1 MQNKKIVYKKI
12 SEIKDYENNPR
23 INEKAV
29 QKVAESIREFNFQ
42 NPIIIDKNNV
52 IVCGHTRVRAA
63 KQLKLDVVPCIVA
76 DDLTPEQTRA
86 FRLADN
92 KTSEFSDWDI
102 EKLDAELAALDIDMT
117 LFGFEDGTSKDKS
130 TTERKDLSDAVSE
143 VYEVIVEC
151 ADENEQEEI
160 FNRLQGEGLQCRVLT
175 L

>member
-1 MQNKKIVYKKI
+1 MKIIDVAITSLK
-12 SEIKDYENNPR
+12 EYENNPR
-23 INEKAV
+23 NNDKSVE
-29 QKVAESIREFNFQ
+29 KVAASIREFGFKV
-42 NPIIIDKNNV
+42 PIVIDKNNV

-63 KQLKLDVVPCIVA
+63 KRLKLDVVPCIVV
-76 DDLTPEQTRA
+76 DDLTPEQIRA

-160 FNRLQGEGLQCRVLT
+160 FNRLQEEGLQCRVLT

>member
-1 MQNKKIVYKKI
+1 MKIIDVAITSLK
-12 SEIKDYENNPR
+12 EYENNPR
-23 INEKAV
+23 NNDKSVE
-29 QKVAESIREFNFQ
+29 KVAASIREFGFKV
-42 NPIIIDKNNV
+42 PIVIDKNNV

-63 KQLKLDVVPCIVA
+63 KRLKLDVVPCIVA
-76 DDLTPEQTRA
+76 DDLTPEQIRA

-160 FNRLQGEGLQCRVLT
+160 FNRLQEEGLQCRVLT

>member
-1 MQNKKIVYKKI
+1 MKIFDIEI
-12 SEIKDYENNPR
+12 SRLREYENNPR
-23 INEKAV
+23 NNDKAV
-29 QKVAESIREFNFQ
+29 EKVAASIREFGFKV
-42 NPIIIDKNNV
+42 PIVIDKNNV

-76 DDLTPEQTRA
+76 DDLTPEQIRA

-102 EKLDAELAALDIDMT
+102 EKLDAELAALDLDMT
-117 LFGFEDGTSKDKS
+117 LFGFEDGTSRTKAQQ
-130 TTERKDLSDAVSE
+130 RKDLSDAVSE

-151 ADENEQEEI
+151 ADESEQEEI
-160 FNRLQGEGLQCRVLT
+160 FNRLQEEGLQCRVLT